1 MNVNEYNSCIIDI
14 TNATVFFFFAILQF
28 LYEGIYQLKDKQIL
42 IQDILVYQ

>member
-1 MNVNEYNSCIIDI
+1 MNVNEYNSCTIDI
-14 TNATVFFFFAILQF
+14 TNATVFMAILQF

>member
-14 TNATVFFFFAILQF
+14 TNATFFFAILQF

-42 IQDILVYQ
+42 IQHILVYQ